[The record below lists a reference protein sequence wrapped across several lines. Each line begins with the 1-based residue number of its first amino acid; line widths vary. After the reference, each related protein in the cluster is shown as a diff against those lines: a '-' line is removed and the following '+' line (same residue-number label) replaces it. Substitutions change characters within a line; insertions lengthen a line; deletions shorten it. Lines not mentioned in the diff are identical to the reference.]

1 MEQGAG
7 DGGQD
12 TGEGEQD
19 RQKINAQGDKN
30 ILLNLKHGFTSHIEQ
45 IRQPLEIILDQ
56 YGVSSLYRHITA
68 DAAHANPRLSAA

>member
-19 RQKINAQGDKN
+19 RQKINAQGRK
-30 ILLNLKHGFTSHIEQ
+30 KYF
-45 IRQPLEIILDQ
+45 
-56 YGVSSLYRHITA
+56 A
-68 DAAHANPRLSAA
+68 

>member
-19 RQKINAQGDKN
+19 RQKINAQGEIN
-30 ILLNLKHGFTSHIEQ
+30 ILLNFRHGFASHVKQ
-45 IRQPLEIILDQ
+45 IRQPLEIILNQD
-56 YGVSSLYRHITA
+56 GISSLYGYITT
-68 DAAHANPRLSAA
+68 DAAHGNTGIGVV